1 MTYPFERGIQLAKN
15 NKNNKKIESIQ
26 KKLENGELTKN
37 EDALFINNPDY
48 FLTFSDLEIS
58 DGIDIIENIMVLSNN
73 YISFN
78 RQNETEPLTDVELM
92 EITEEYKENNS
103 IEGGYICQS
112 FDKIDFI
119 VNSYNDITVIT
130 VISNDLEIH
139 DFYNDLKVV
148 NSWKGFSNAKLNLGQ
163 IILLNH
169 AFSPKLLIQL
179 YKVATKQKAKFFE
192 SLHLPAHINY
202 ISNNEDFLVI
212 ASNLPEETLDQD
224 YIMEIGLDI
233 TNMEYEDD
241 EIDLNEFIERIEDA
255 VVISCED
262 ALKKINLSAGILD
275 YLVSEGIQIGDM
287 IEVGMS
293 LLENVEE
300 TDELKD
306 KLEKQLLKSI
316 SDKNI
321 TALLMGAIRMEEDFK
336 KGRVREINLSEK
348 LIHFYPDELIG
359 ATIANQI
366 AGTKGLLNFRR
377 YSENKPGILY
387 GLGPILSNAF
397 AGLIAACMT
406 KILEE

>member
-1 MTYPFERGIQLAKN
+1 MAKK
-15 NKNNKKIESIQ
+15 NKNIKEIKSI
-26 KKLENGELTKN
+26 KSKLANGELIKN
-37 EDALFINNPDY
+37 EDALYINNPDY

-58 DGIDIIENIMVLSNN
+58 DGIDIIENIMVMSDN

-78 RQNETEPLTDVELM
+78 RKNEDETLNDVELM
-92 EITEEYKENNS
+92 EITEEYKEEKA

-112 FDKIDFI
+112 FDKIDYI
-119 VNSYNDITVIT
+119 INTYEDITVIT
-130 VISNDLEIH
+130 VISNDLEVQ
-139 DFYNDLKVV
+139 DFYNELKVV

-179 YKVATKQKAKFFE
+179 YKIATKQKAKFFE
-192 SLHLPAHINY
+192 SLHLPPHINY
-202 ISNNEDFLVI
+202 ITNNEDFLVI

-241 EIDLNEFIERIEDA
+241 EIEMDEFIERIEDA
-255 VVISCED
+255 VTISCED
-262 ALKKINLSAGILD
+262 ALEKINLNTGILD
-275 YLVSEGIQIGDM
+275 FLVSEGIQIGEM

-293 LLENVEE
+293 LLENMEP
-300 TDELKD
+300 TDELKEE
-306 KLEKQLLKSI
+306 LEKQLLESI
-316 SDKNI
+316 SDRNI
-321 TALLMGAIRMEEDFK
+321 NALIIGVIRMEEDFK
-336 KGRVREINLSEK
+336 KGRVREIDLSEK
-348 LIHFYPDELIG
+348 LVHFYPDMLIG

-366 AGTKGLLNFRR
+366 AGTKGVLNFRR

-387 GLGPILSNAF
+387 GLGPILSNTF
-397 AGLIAACMT
+397 AGLIAGCMT